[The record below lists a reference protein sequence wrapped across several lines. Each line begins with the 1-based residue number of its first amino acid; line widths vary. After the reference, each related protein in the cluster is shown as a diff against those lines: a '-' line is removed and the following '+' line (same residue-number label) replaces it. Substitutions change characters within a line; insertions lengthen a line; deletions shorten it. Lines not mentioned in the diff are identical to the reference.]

1 MDVMSSR
8 QETRIAHKMSIN
20 AAFHLVGQRSSRRP
34 DQAPDFTLGVSPL
47 RLLAHSSRE
56 FGYDCIDNAAE
67 KAAAPAP
74 GRWCCCVRRIFS
86 SHASRYRE
94 RRNHQE
100 MKLNDE
106 VIALADKTDMS
117 RAYSA
122 QRSTRE

>member
-1 MDVMSSR
+1 
-8 QETRIAHKMSIN
+8 MSIN

-47 RLLAHSSRE
+47 RLHDS
-56 FGYDCIDNAAE
+56 IDNAAE

-122 QRSTRE
+122 QRSTSSLLKNLEIEALLSSEGQG